1 MYLACLWWLII
12 LTAVKIISK
21 WTFSRFHTQF
31 LINFIYQGTAAFS
44 IWEVC
49 LTDQASAASRALPVL
64 SELQLKDVRAEC
76 RFLSDFVVAAL
87 VQSWCCQLLLSAIL
101 HPLFPSTPLQ
111 AAGAEL
117 LMLISP
123 LTLILN
129 SQHAQGTN
137 TLFRGCQLGGKA
149 APDVLGPWLR
159 REWN

>member
-31 LINFIYQGTAAFS
+31 LISFIYQGTAAFS

-76 RFLSDFVVAAL
+76 RFLSDFVVAAS

-123 LTLILN
+123 SHSFWTFSMPRVQTPYLEVANLEEK
-129 SQHAQGTN
+129 
-137 TLFRGCQLGGKA
+137 QLQMYL
-149 APDVLGPWLR
+149 VLG
-159 REWN
+159 